1 MNVVI
6 LGNEVIMSKAIEKVK
21 SNIPVSGESGN
32 LQSLQLVQATS
43 YDYIQLV
50 MLASSLYLVS

>member
-1 MNVVI
+1 MNAVI
-6 LGNEVIMSKAIEKVK
+6 VRNELIMSKAIKKSK

-43 YDYIQLV
+43 YDDIELV
-50 MLASSLYLVS
+50 MLAPSLYLVS